1 MYEPRFYRNQTS
13 AKDLYSFN
21 VRIKETDLLI
31 YANRDLTAVAYELI
45 LLYRSLIEEFIGRFP
60 IFKETLIPIEIPKN
74 APGIVKTM
82 ADAAKLAGVG
92 PMAAVAGTIAE
103 YVGRG
108 LLEYSDEVIIENG
121 GDIFIKTK
129 RDRKIGIYAKESPL
143 SNKIAVSITPD
154 DTPLGICTSSGTV
167 GHSLSF
173 GRADAVIIFS
183 KNTSLAD
190 ATATKVGNLLHSKD
204 DIRKAIEFAQSVPG
218 IEGAIIVVG
227 DGLGGWGKF
236 EFVSI

>member
-1 MYEPRFYRNQTS
+1 MYEPRFYRNQTL
-13 AKDLYSFN
+13 AKDLYSFE
-21 VRIKETDLLI
+21 VRIKETDLFI
-31 YANRDLTAVAYELI
+31 SADRDLKAVAHELVYF
-45 LLYRSLIEEFIGRFP
+45 YRGLVEEFIGRFP
-60 IFKETLIPIEIPKN
+60 LFKETLVPIEVPKD
-74 APGIVKTM
+74 APDIVKSM

-92 PMAAVAGTIAE
+92 PMAAVAGAIAE

-108 LLEYSDEVIIENG
+108 LLEYSDEVIVENG
-121 GDIFIKTK
+121 GDIFIKTE
-129 RDRKIGIYAKESPL
+129 RDRKMGIYASESPL
-143 SNKIAVSITPD
+143 SNRIAITITPN

-173 GRADAVIIFS
+173 GKADAVVILS
-183 KNTSLAD
+183 GSTSLAD
-190 ATATKVGNLLHSKD
+190 ATATKVGNIIHSKD

-236 EFVSI
+236 EFIPA